1 MEQLV
6 DLGGQ
11 DPRLHTLSM
20 LYLVTYTF
28 LLRLPSEALPL
39 QGCTGEHRIVVEGD
53 YVIVCLPRRKNLNAP
68 CRLARSCWCRCAP
81 KLCPRHVVGEWVLA
95 QERGSMLF
103 GDVSGGSALT
113 SLRSMLSS
121 LGVERHQEFRTHDLR
136 RGHAKDLQI
145 SGGESVG
152 DM

>member
-1 MEQLV
+1 M
-6 DLGGQ
+6 
-11 DPRLHTLSM
+11 
-20 LYLVTYTF
+20 
-28 LLRLPSEALPL
+28 
-39 QGCTGEHRIVVEGD
+39 
-53 YVIVCLPRRKNLNAP
+53 
-68 CRLARSCWCRCAP
+68 
-81 KLCPRHVVGEWVLA
+81 LA

-121 LGVERHQEFRTHDLR
+121 LGVGRHHEFRTHDFR

-145 SGGESVG
+145 SGGESVS